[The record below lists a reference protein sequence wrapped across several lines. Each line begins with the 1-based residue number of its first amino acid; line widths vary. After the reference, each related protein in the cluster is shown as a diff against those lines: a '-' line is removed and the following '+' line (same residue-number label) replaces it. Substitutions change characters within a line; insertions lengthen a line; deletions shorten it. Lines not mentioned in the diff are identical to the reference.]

1 LQIPDIDVSELSTI
15 SLEELLSDDEESAGF
30 TLDELSFVEDDDSA
44 GFALD
49 ELSSDDEDS
58 AGFTLD
64 ELSTDEDDSI
74 GFVSLLLDST
84 GLSELDDSSGIFEL
98 DDSSVFTELEDP
110 SVLIELEEMSFFS
123 ELDDSAELDD
133 SSTVTE
139 LDTPDPSSPQDDR
152 KRANKKIGPMNL
164 TSGIAF
170 ILPILQIPV
179 FHFFGIAFQNSFW
192 TFR

>member
-1 LQIPDIDVSELSTI
+1 LL
-15 SLEELLSDDEESAGF
+15 SLEELFTDEEDLLS
-30 TLDELSFVEDDDSA
+30 LDELST
-44 GFALD
+44 
-49 ELSSDDEDS
+49 DDEDS
-58 AGFTLD
+58 VGFTLD
-64 ELSTDEDDSI
+64 ELSTDDDDSI

-98 DDSSVFTELEDP
+98 EDSSVL
-110 SVLIELEEMSFFS
+110 VELEEPSFFI
-123 ELDDSAELDD
+123 ELDD

-152 KRANKKIGPMNL
+152 KKANKKIGPMNL

-170 ILPILQIPV
+170 ILPILQVPV
-179 FHFFGIAFQNSFW
+179 FHFFCIAFQNSFW